1 MDRWLKTGRLETRHD
16 NRDDSTES
24 CSEVP
29 FHQTKNKGND
39 DRKGKKRK
47 YDSDYLQLGFHF
59 TGDESEP
66 KPLCVICNEVLAN
79 SSLKPSLL
87 RRHIETKHPTH
98 KDKPLEYFKRK
109 LSRYQKV

>member
-16 NRDDSTES
+16 NRYDSTES

-47 YDSDYLQLGFHF
+47 YDSDYLQLG
-59 TGDESEP
+59 
-66 KPLCVICNEVLAN
+66 L
-79 SSLKPSLL
+79 
-87 RRHIETKHPTH
+87 
-98 KDKPLEYFKRK
+98 KDKYRNRLNAEPDLRLK
-109 LSRYQKV
+109 LSDIEPNFELLCSIKQQQISQ